1 MLKNLS
7 CFKKLENTWEWPR
20 TKKELL
26 KKLYY
31 DPDNPAAYAGKSK
44 LLQDAEEHDSNI
56 SAEDIEE
63 WFKSHLAYTLHKQI
77 HFNFKTK
84 PVVVHQIDEQWQID
98 LVDMSKL

>member
-7 CFKKLENTWEWPR
+7 CFKKLETTWEWPR

-26 KKLYY
+26 KKQYY

-63 WFKSHLAYTLHKQI
+63 WFKSHLAYTFQLQNEASRGASNRWAMADW
-77 HFNFKTK
+77 FGGY
-84 PVVVHQIDEQWQID
+84 E
-98 LVDMSKL
+98 